1 MDVFTDKRFSR
12 IVTLAGT
19 TAVVCV
25 FLGEVRERVSGF
37 RQHVLYLHAVLR
49 CGVGSS
55 MALLGILTIAE
66 VSACVVLVVPT
77 LHGRLG
83 TEVPSIGLWV
93 SMWVEMLLYHGFGD
107 WEITMKFLFLTASL
121 AGIALLRSD
130 TRARGQALGIPVQ
143 GIALLV
149 EARIRKFCTATHAA
163 VICPPVCGVLMF
175 RAMIFYRYWSLS
187 GTNYEIARNSFT
199 LTLSVC
205 SLVLHLA
212 GQDRSPTYRIW
223 ERTVSQSQKCFTKIA
238 TRAQHS
244 EGVKKRL

>member
-1 MDVFTDKRFSR
+1 
-12 IVTLAGT
+12 
-19 TAVVCV
+19 
-25 FLGEVRERVSGF
+25 
-37 RQHVLYLHAVLR
+37 
-49 CGVGSS
+49 

-143 GIALLV
+143 GIALSV
-149 EARIRKFCTATHAA
+149 EAGCELLTRTVQIHTHSANPAHAHPMHISTGRRKKAW
-163 VICPPVCGVLMF
+163 V
-175 RAMIFYRYWSLS
+175 
-187 GTNYEIARNSFT
+187 SFT
-199 LTLSVC
+199 GSTLPTVWETLKGAC
-205 SLVLHLA
+205 APGNPHGCRVGGYAVLHPS
-212 GQDRSPTYRIW
+212 GKGDIP
-223 ERTVSQSQKCFTKIA
+223 
-238 TRAQHS
+238 
-244 EGVKKRL
+244 